1 MLTTKMYSLHPLHH
15 HRRHMIAFISQYP
28 SAWLPIAMIG
38 LSLGYAIT
46 VLTRLPWWTLFLFAI
61 VWVGVGIKLRWGR
74 PLNARYRN
82 VWPWS
87 LAPLSLWGVY
97 IYLADSFGNVD
108 LGAVF
113 FHLQAGM
120 AEHGGAGKMIT
131 ALVYTLSML
140 AVLASVTWL
149 SRHDQRWRL
158 IERFLA
164 IGLLASNPLLFGL
177 GQRSAAVVAD
187 NADWLDQRYVAPP
200 TSDQEEA
207 PNLLVLY
214 LESIE
219 RTYDATQFGDAYDDL
234 NRLGERGVVFEGIQQ
249 MENTGWTMAGMIA
262 SQCGVPLMPAGL
274 LHDSQFEPLK
284 SVVPG
289 IDCLGD
295 ILAAQGYR
303 LSYLGGASTEFAGK
317 GLFYRGHQFQSVQG
331 KEELVQRLDDPDY
344 VNSWGIY
351 DDSLYDMTVEEV
363 RRLDEADNGPWGVV
377 TLSISGHAPNGF
389 PAQRCRE
396 RQGPFD
402 EQDILYSVKCST
414 WLARDLIERLD
425 NEGLLDDTV
434 VAIMSDHLTM
444 RVSVWD
450 ELTTMDRENTFILL
464 GDHLPPQR
472 IQRDATMLD
481 TFPTILEAL
490 DFTLD
495 GHRAGL
501 GVSLL
506 GDQETLVERHGLDT
520 LNEHLREE
528 TALQHRL
535 WEGLAPQ
542 RQEPSPS
549 PQEQVIETPADRT
562 DEVDIMR

>member
-1 MLTTKMYSLHPLHH
+1 MPSRFFSAPP
-15 HRRHMIAFISQYP
+15 IS
-28 SAWLPIAMIG
+28 SWLPITVIG
-38 LSLGYAIT
+38 LCLGYAIT
-46 VLTRLPWWTLFLFAI
+46 VLTRLPWWTLFFFAM
-61 VWVGVGIKLRWGR
+61 VWIGIGLKLRWGR
-74 PLNARYRN
+74 PLNARYRK

-87 LAPLSLWGVY
+87 LAPLSLWGIYV
-97 IYLADSFGNVD
+97 YLADSFGNVD

-120 AEHGGAGKMIT
+120 AEHGGAGKLII
-131 ALVYTLSML
+131 AVVYTLSML

-158 IERFLA
+158 TERFLA
-164 IGLLASNPLLFGL
+164 LGLLASNPLLFGL

-187 NADWLDQRYVAPP
+187 DADWLDHRYVAPP
-200 TSDQEEA
+200 SSDQDDA
-207 PNLLVLY
+207 PNLLLLY

-219 RTYDATQFGDAYDDL
+219 RTYSDPQFGDAYNDL
-234 NRLGERGVVFEGIQQ
+234 NRLGERGIVFEGVQQ

-317 GLFYRGHQFQSVQG
+317 GLFYRGHGFQSVKG
-331 KEELVQRLDDPDY
+331 KEELERQLNDSEY

-351 DDSLYDMTVEEV
+351 DDSLYDMTVDEI
-363 RRLDEADNGPWGVV
+363 RRLEDADDGPWGVV
-377 TLSISGHAPNGF
+377 NLSIAGHAPSGF
-389 PAQRCRE
+389 PAQSCLD

-402 EQDILYSVKCST
+402 EQDILYSVECSA
-414 WLARDLIERLD
+414 WLARKLIDRLED
-425 NEGLLDDTV
+425 EGLLDNTV

-450 ELTTMDRENTFILL
+450 QLTMLDRENTFMLI
-464 GDHLPPQR
+464 GDHLHPQR

-481 TFPTILEAL
+481 GFPTILEAL
-490 DFTLD
+490 GLSLEE
-495 GHRAGL
+495 HRAGL
-501 GVSLL
+501 GTSLL
-506 GDQETLVERHGLDT
+506 SDQETLVERHGFET
-520 LNEHLREE
+520 LNERLREE
-528 TALQHRL
+528 SALQHRL

-542 RQEPSPS
+542 RRDTDTT
-549 PQEQVIETPADRT
+549 PQEQVIETPADQT
-562 DEVDIMR
+562 EEVDIMR

>member
-1 MLTTKMYSLHPLHH
+1 MT
-15 HRRHMIAFISQYP
+15 
-28 SAWLPIAMIG
+28 G
-38 LSLGYAIT
+38 LCLGYAIT
-46 VLTRLPWWTLFLFAI
+46 VLSRLPWWTFFFFAA
-61 VWVGVGIKLRWGR
+61 VWVGIGIKLRWGR
-74 PLNARYRN
+74 PLNARYRK

-87 LAPLSLWGVY
+87 LGPLSLWGVY

-120 AEHGGAGKMIT
+120 ADHGGAGKMLT
-131 ALVYTLSML
+131 AVLYTSSML
-140 AVLASVTWL
+140 GVLVSVTWL

-158 IERFLA
+158 MERFLA
-164 IGLLASNPLLFGL
+164 LGLLASNPLLFGL

-187 NADWLDQRYVAPP
+187 DADWLDYRYVAPP
-200 TSDQEEA
+200 SSDQKDA

-219 RTYDATQFGDAYDDL
+219 RTYSDTQFGDAYNDL
-234 NRLGERGVVFEGIQQ
+234 QRLGERGIVFEGVRQ

-274 LHDSQFEPLK
+274 LHDSQFEPLE

-317 GLFYRGHQFQSVQG
+317 GLFYSGHEFQSVQG
-331 KEELVQRLDDPDY
+331 KDDLIRQLDDPEY
-344 VNSWGIY
+344 VNDWGLF
-351 DDSLYDMTVEEV
+351 DDSLYEMTIDEI
-363 RRLDEADNGPWGVV
+363 RRLDEADDGPWGVV
-377 TLSISGHAPNGF
+377 TLSITGHAPNGF
-389 PAQRCRE
+389 PAQSCIE

-402 EQDILYSVKCST
+402 GQDILYSVECSA
-414 WLARDLIERLD
+414 WLARNLINRLES
-425 NEGLLDDTV
+425 EGLLDNTL

-450 ELTTMDRENTFILL
+450 QLTMLDRQNTFMLL
-464 GDHLPPQR
+464 GDHLSPR
-472 IQRDATMLD
+472 RVERDATMLD
-481 TFPTILEAL
+481 VFPTILESL
-490 DFTLD
+490 NFTLED
-495 GHRAGL
+495 HRAGL
-501 GVSLL
+501 GASLL

-542 RQEPSPS
+542 RRETDSKT

-562 DEVDIMR
+562 EEVDIMR

>member
-1 MLTTKMYSLHPLHH
+1 MPARIFRNTSTWP
-15 HRRHMIAFISQYP
+15 
-28 SAWLPIAMIG
+28 PITVLG
-38 LSLGYAIT
+38 LCLGYAIT
-46 VLTRLPWWTLFLFAI
+46 VLTRLPWWTLFFFAA
-61 VWVGVGIKLRWGR
+61 VWVGVGVKSRWGR
-74 PLNARYRN
+74 PLNARYRK

-87 LAPLSLWGVY
+87 LAPLSLLGIYV
-97 IYLADSFGNVD
+97 YLADSFGNVD

-131 ALVYTLSML
+131 AALYTLCMFG
-140 AVLASVTWL
+140 VLVSVTWL

-158 IERFLA
+158 MERFVA
-164 IGLLASNPLLFGL
+164 IGLLASNPLLYGI

-187 NADWLDQRYVAPP
+187 DADWLDHRYVASP
-200 TSDQEEA
+200 TSEQSRA
-207 PNLLVLY
+207 PNLLVIY

-219 RTYDATQFGDAYDDL
+219 RTYDDPQFGDAYDDL
-234 NRLGERGVVFEGIQQ
+234 NALGEHGVVFEGIRQ

-289 IDCLGD
+289 INCLGD

-303 LSYLGGASTEFAGK
+303 LSFLGGASKEFAGK
-317 GLFYRGHQFQSVQG
+317 GLFYRGHQFQRVKG
-331 KEELVQRLDDPDY
+331 KEELTRQLDNPEY
-344 VNSWGIY
+344 VNSWGLY
-351 DDSLYDMTVEEV
+351 DDSLYDITVDEI
-363 RRLDEADNGPWGVV
+363 RRLDNADDGPWGVV
-377 TLSISGHAPNGF
+377 NLSITGHAPTGF
-389 PAQRCRE
+389 PAQRCIE

-402 EQDILYSVKCST
+402 ERDILYSVECSA
-414 WLARDLIERLD
+414 WLARDLINRLD
-425 NEGLLDDTV
+425 SEGLLDNTL
-434 VAIMSDHLTM
+434 VAVMSDHLTM

-450 ELTTMDRENTFILL
+450 ELTALDRENTFILL

-481 TFPTILEAL
+481 VFPTLLEAL
-490 DFTLD
+490 GFTLD
-495 GHRAGL
+495 EHRAGL

-506 GDQETLVERHGLDT
+506 SEQKTLVERHSLET
-520 LNEHLREE
+520 LNERLRQE

-535 WEGLAPQ
+535 WDGLAPQ
-542 RQEPSPS
+542 PRDTERGPHWNK
-549 PQEQVIETPADRT
+549 
-562 DEVDIMR
+562 

>member
-1 MLTTKMYSLHPLHH
+1 MFS
-15 HRRHMIAFISQYP
+15 FIRPTPFS
-28 SAWLPIAMIG
+28 WLPITILG
-38 LSLGYAIT
+38 LCLGYAIT
-46 VLTRLPWWTLFLFAI
+46 VLTRLPWWMLFFFAA
-61 VWVGVGIKLRWGR
+61 VWIGIGIKFRWGR
-74 PLNARYRN
+74 PLNARYRK

-97 IYLADSFGNVD
+97 VYLADSFGNVD

-131 ALVYTLSML
+131 AVVYTLSML
-140 AVLASVTWL
+140 AVLVSVTWL
-149 SRHDQRWRL
+149 ARHDQRWRL

-177 GQRSAAVVAD
+177 SQRSAAVVAD
-187 NADWLDQRYVAPP
+187 DADWLDHRYVAPP
-200 TSDQEEA
+200 SSNQAET

-234 NRLGERGVVFEGIQQ
+234 NRLGERGVVFEGVRQ

-274 LHDSQFEPLK
+274 LHDSQFEPLQ

-289 IDCLGD
+289 INCLGD
-295 ILAAQGYR
+295 ILAARGYR
-303 LSYLGGASTEFAGK
+303 LSYLGGASKEFAGK

-331 KEELVQRLDDPDY
+331 KEELVRRLDDPDY

-351 DDSLYDMTVEEV
+351 DDSLYDMTVEEI
-363 RRLDEADNGPWGVV
+363 RRLNDADDGPWGVV

-389 PAQRCRE
+389 PAQRCIE
-396 RQGPFD
+396 RQGPLE
-402 EQDILYSVKCST
+402 EQGILYSVECSA
-414 WLARDLIERLD
+414 WLARNLIDRLE
-425 NEGLLDDTV
+425 NEGLLDNTL

-444 RVSVWD
+444 RVSVWN
-450 ELTTMDRENTFILL
+450 ELTMLERENTFMLL
-464 GDHLPPQR
+464 DDDLAPRR

-481 TFPTILEAL
+481 VFPTILEAL
-490 DFTLD
+490 DFRLD
-495 GHRAGL
+495 EHRAGL

-506 GDQETLVERHGLDT
+506 SNQETLVERHGLET
-520 LNEHLREE
+520 LNERLREE

-542 RQEPSPS
+542 RHDTD
-549 PQEQVIETPADRT
+549 ETPQKQVLETPSDQA
-562 DEVDIMR
+562 DEVEIMR

>member
-1 MLTTKMYSLHPLHH
+1 MPSRFFSAPP
-15 HRRHMIAFISQYP
+15 IS
-28 SAWLPIAMIG
+28 SWLPITVIG
-38 LSLGYAIT
+38 LCLGYAIT
-46 VLTRLPWWTLFLFAI
+46 VLTRLPWWTLFFFAM
-61 VWVGVGIKLRWGR
+61 VWIGIGLKLRWGR
-74 PLNARYRN
+74 PLNARYRK

-87 LAPLSLWGVY
+87 LAPLSLWGIYV
-97 IYLADSFGNVD
+97 YLADSFGNVD

-120 AEHGGAGKMIT
+120 AEHGGAGKLII
-131 ALVYTLSML
+131 AVVYTLSML

-158 IERFLA
+158 TERFLA

-187 NADWLDQRYVAPP
+187 DADWLDHRYVAPP
-200 TSDQEEA
+200 SSDQEDA
-207 PNLLVLY
+207 PNLLLLY

-219 RTYDATQFGDAYDDL
+219 RTYSDPQFGDAYSDL
-234 NRLGERGVVFEGIQQ
+234 NRLGERGIVFEGVQQ

-317 GLFYRGHQFQSVQG
+317 GLFYRGHGFQSVKG
-331 KEELVQRLDDPDY
+331 KEELERQLNDSEY

-351 DDSLYDMTVEEV
+351 DDSLYDMTVDEI
-363 RRLDEADNGPWGVV
+363 RRLEDADDGPWGVV
-377 TLSISGHAPNGF
+377 NLSIAGHAPSGF
-389 PAQRCRE
+389 PAQSCLD

-402 EQDILYSVKCST
+402 EQDILYSVECSA
-414 WLARDLIERLD
+414 WLARKLIDRLED
-425 NEGLLDDTV
+425 EGLLDNTV

-450 ELTTMDRENTFILL
+450 QLTMLDRENTFMLI
-464 GDHLPPQR
+464 GDHLHPQR

-481 TFPTILEAL
+481 GFPTILEAL
-490 DFTLD
+490 GLSLEE
-495 GHRAGL
+495 HRAGL
-501 GVSLL
+501 GTSLL
-506 GDQETLVERHGLDT
+506 SDQETLVERHGFET
-520 LNEHLREE
+520 LNERLREE
-528 TALQHRL
+528 SALQHRL

-542 RQEPSPS
+542 RRDTDTT
-549 PQEQVIETPADRT
+549 PQEQVIETPADQT
-562 DEVDIMR
+562 EEVDIMR

>member
-1 MLTTKMYSLHPLHH
+1 MLPALTMT
-15 HRRHMIAFISQYP
+15 
-28 SAWLPIAMIG
+28 G
-38 LSLGYAIT
+38 LCLGYAIT
-46 VLTRLPWWTLFLFAI
+46 VLTRLPWWTLFFFAAI
-61 VWVGVGIKLRWGR
+61 WVGIGIKLRWGR
-74 PLNARYRN
+74 PLNARYRK

-120 AEHGGAGKMIT
+120 ADHGGAGKMIT
-131 ALVYTLSML
+131 AVVYTLCML
-140 AVLASVTWL
+140 GVLVSVTWL

-158 IERFLA
+158 MERFLA
-164 IGLLASNPLLFGL
+164 LGLLASNPLLFGL

-187 NADWLDQRYVAPP
+187 DADWLDHRYVAPP
-200 TSDQEEA
+200 SSDQNDA
-207 PNLLVLY
+207 PNLLILY

-219 RTYDATQFGDAYDDL
+219 RTYSDEQFGDAYEDL
-234 NRLGERGVVFEGIQQ
+234 HRLGERGVVFEGVRQ

-303 LSYLGGASTEFAGK
+303 LSYLGGASKEFAGK

-331 KEELVQRLDDPDY
+331 KEELTRQLDNPEY
-344 VNSWGIY
+344 VNDWGLF
-351 DDSLYDMTVEEV
+351 DDSLYDMTVDEI
-363 RRLDEADNGPWGVV
+363 RRLDEADDGPWGVV
-377 TLSISGHAPNGF
+377 TLSITGHAPNGF
-389 PAQRCRE
+389 PAQSCIE

-402 EQDILYSVKCST
+402 GQDILYSVECSA
-414 WLARDLIERLD
+414 WLARNLIDRLD
-425 NEGLLDDTV
+425 NEGLLDNTL

-450 ELTTMDRENTFILL
+450 ELTMLDRQNTFMLL
-464 GDHLPPQR
+464 GDHLTPR
-472 IQRDATMLD
+472 RVQRDATMLD
-481 TFPTILEAL
+481 VFPTILESL
-490 DFTLD
+490 GFTLD
-495 GHRAGL
+495 DHRAGL

-520 LNEHLREE
+520 LNERLREE

-542 RQEPSPS
+542 RRDTDSTT